1 MWNSLEI
8 WGGSNTDSGSK
19 KGVYCKDQYLYLA
32 IIDRNLFLN
41 LYKNRITIKSNIVCF
56 KISKKIN

>member
-19 KGVYCKDQYLYLA
+19 RGVQCKMYYHVFYTLLLETY
-32 IIDRNLFLN
+32 
-41 LYKNRITIKSNIVCF
+41 F
-56 KISKKIN
+56 KWIPI

>member
-19 KGVYCKDQYLYLA
+19 RGVQCRYIIDLYLA
-32 IIDRNLFLN
+32 FIIR
-41 LYKNRITIKSNIVCF
+41 T
-56 KISKKIN
+56 